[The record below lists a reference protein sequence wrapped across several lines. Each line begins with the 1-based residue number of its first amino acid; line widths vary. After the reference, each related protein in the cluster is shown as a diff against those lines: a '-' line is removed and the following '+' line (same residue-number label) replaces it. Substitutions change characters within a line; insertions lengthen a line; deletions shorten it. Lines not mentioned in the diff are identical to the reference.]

1 MVATVVVAED
11 NTDHLLVIS
20 RILRRLGHEVV
31 EAADGRTGLAA
42 VRERR
47 PALVVADVDM
57 PHLDGLRLCRLIR
70 EDPALAATP
79 VVLITA
85 YLSLHDPRLAEAGAS
100 TVVTKPFG
108 VQDLAAVF
116 RLLLPDPEPV
126 SGADGR
132 PAGWLDGEAL
142 PAEADAHA
150 FVEALLGSLDVGVV
164 ACDGNGRRV
173 LANRALRELF
183 GEDVRGVPLDQW
195 VHRLSLRDN
204 DGVPLPRERM
214 PLERALAGESV
225 RHQRLRLHDGRG
237 RPHWLVVNA
246 EPLRGRAGGETLGA
260 VAVVHDVTAQ
270 VRARQYHD
278 CTIEVLQVLTAGLD
292 TAAAG
297 TAILRA
303 ISTTVGWPYM
313 RLWLVDPVMD
323 RLRATATYA
332 AAGERPLP
340 VPTHFA
346 RGHGL
351 AGLSWATAEPVWVPD
366 IHAPDSPVLPE
377 VLAASSHRAAG
388 AVPVRSGDNV
398 IGVITFF
405 SHDRQDEDPALSVM
419 LTGIAGHIGAYL
431 EQRRA
436 EELDLRLAAS
446 TDEYV
451 ALVGH
456 DLRTPL
462 TSIAAYTELIAETPD
477 DTAFGE
483 VRALIDVVAR
493 NTQRLHHLI
502 DQLLDLAALESGH
515 IELTEAPVDLTAVV
529 RDAVAGAA
537 VTAANR
543 GVTVHSDVSARVV
556 VAGDAARLRQV
567 ADQLVDNAL
576 KFSTEGGTV
585 TVTLTG
591 DELSAQLTVSDTG
604 IGIPEGEHPRMF
616 RRLYRAT
623 NARDAAIPG
632 PGLGLTLS
640 RSIVER
646 HRGTITLQPREP
658 VGTTVTVRLP
668 VVAA

>member
-1 MVATVVVAED
+1 MATVVVAED
-11 NTDHLLVIS
+11 NIDHLLLVS

-31 EAADGRTGLAA
+31 EAVDGRGGLTA

-57 PHLDGLRLCRLIR
+57 PQMDGLRLCRLIR
-70 EDPALAATP
+70 DDPALAATP

-85 YLSLHDPRLAEAGAS
+85 YLSAHDPRLADAAPT
-100 TVVTKPFG
+100 TVVTKPFS
-108 VQDLAAVF
+108 VQDLTEVF
-116 RLLLPDPEPV
+116 RGLLPEAGPAAGGDAE
-126 SGADGR
+126 
-132 PAGWLDGEAL
+132 PAGWLHGDTLTAD
-142 PAEADAHA
+142 ADAHG
-150 FVEALLGSLDVGVV
+150 FVEALLSSLDVGVV
-164 ACDGNGRRV
+164 ACDADGERLLV
-173 LANRALRELF
+173 NRAMRELV
-183 GEDVRGVPLDQW
+183 GEDLRGVPLREWSQ
-195 VHRLSLRDN
+195 RLSLRHH
-204 DGVPLPRERM
+204 DGSPIDPQLM
-214 PLERALAGESV
+214 PLARALTGTPV
-225 RHQRLRLHDGRG
+225 RHLRLRVHDGRG

-246 EPLRGRAGGETLGA
+246 EPLLDRPGAAVRGA
-260 VAVVHDVTAQ
+260 VAVVHDVTAEH
-270 VRARQYHD
+270 RARQYHD
-278 CTIEVLQVLTAGLD
+278 CTTEVLQVLTAGLD
-292 TAAAG
+292 TPAAG

-303 ISTTVGWPYM
+303 ISTTLGWPYL

-323 RLRATATYA
+323 RLLSGATYA
-332 AAGERPLP
+332 AAGEQPLP
-340 VPTHFA
+340 VPTSFA

-351 AGLSWATAEPVWVPD
+351 AGLCWATGEPVWVPD
-366 IHAPDSPVLPE
+366 VHAADSPVLPE
-377 VLAASSHRAAG
+377 IAAASPHRAAG
-388 AVPVRSGDNV
+388 AVPVRGGDQV

-405 SHDRQDEDPALSVM
+405 SHDRQEEDPALSVM

-462 TSIAAYTELIAETPD
+462 TSIAAYTELIGETPD
-477 DTAFGE
+477 GTPFGE
-483 VRALIDVVAR
+483 VRPLIDVVAR

-502 DQLLDLAALESGH
+502 NQLLDLAALESGH
-515 IELTEAPVDLTAVV
+515 VEMADAPVDLTGVV
-529 RDAVAGAA
+529 RDAVTAAAGAA
-537 VTAANR
+537 SNR
-543 GVTVHSDVSARVV
+543 GVTVHSDVAGAVTV
-556 VAGDAARLRQV
+556 PGDAGRLRQV
-567 ADQLVDNAL
+567 ADQLIDNAL
-576 KFSTEGGTV
+576 KFSTDGGTV

-646 HRGTITLQPREP
+646 HRGTIALHPREP
-658 VGTTVTVRLP
+658 VGTTVVVRLP